1 MSMDVSGFGAMAMG
15 MNRQT
20 FGAQVVAKT
29 LDTMHSAGSSAAATD
44 KQSFGAA
51 VVSKTMEYMNS
62 EPDKSGMN
70 DMSKTYDFA
79 KNVLGAYA
87 EGRGTLAD
95 LKV

>member
-1 MSMDVSGFGAMAMG
+1 MSMDVSGFGAMAME

-20 FGAQVVAKT
+20 FGAQVVTKT
-29 LDTMHSAGSSAAATD
+29 LDTMNNAGPSAAPTD

-62 EPDKSGMN
+62 DPDKSGMN
-70 DMSKTYDFA
+70 DMSQTYDFT
-79 KNVLGAYA
+79 KDVLGAYVT
-87 EGRGTLAD
+87 GRGALAD

>member
-1 MSMDVSGFGAMAMG
+1 MSMDVSGFGAMAME

-29 LDTMHSAGSSAAATD
+29 LDTMNNAGPATAPTD

-51 VVSKTMEYMNS
+51 VVSKTMDYMNS
-62 EPDKSGMN
+62 GPGQSGGN
-70 DMSKTYDFA
+70 DMSQTYDFS
-79 KNVLGAYA
+79 KDVLSAYA
-87 EGRGTLAD
+87 AGRGALAD

>member
-1 MSMDVSGFGAMAMG
+1 MSMDVSGIGAMAME

-29 LDTMHSAGSSAAATD
+29 LDTMNNAGSSMAPTD

-51 VVSKTMEYMNS
+51 VVSKTMDYMNS
-62 EPDKSGMN
+62 GKGSGMS
-70 DMSKTYDFA
+70 DMSQTYDLS

-87 EGRGTLAD
+87 TGRGALAD
-95 LKV
+95 LQV